1 MDILST
7 FTVFDWIVVALVGF
21 LALGGLMRGFTYEAF
36 SLAGWILAIVV
47 VRLFHEQATGWLL
60 PKTGG
65 EATAASIAF
74 IALFFGT
81 ALLARLAAGAA
92 GGFAKRSLL
101 GPLDRVLGLG
111 FGALK
116 GLILASAMFL
126 LTQFAT
132 GLFDADQEPPEWLV
146 ESRSAPLLSLSAN
159 AMVGWVKAI
168 DASADATA
176 GLGLPPGMAIPPGV
190 LPGAPKG
197 ELPPGHPEVEPQY
210 LPPGAVP
217 QGSYSPEDREA
228 LDKLL
233 DEGAKTGDQVSI

>member
-1 MDILST
+1 MDIIST
-7 FTVFDWIVVALVGF
+7 FTAFDWVVVALVGF
-21 LALGGLMRGFTYEAF
+21 LALGGLIRGFTHEAM
-36 SLAGWILAIVV
+36 SLAGWILAVV
-47 VRLFHEQATGWLL
+47 AVRLFHEQATAWLM

-65 EATAASIAF
+65 EATAATIAF
-74 IALFFGT
+74 VGLFFGT

-132 GLFDADQEPPEWLV
+132 GLFDAEQEAPEWLV

-159 AMVGWVKAI
+159 AMVGWVKEF
-168 DASADATA
+168 DAKSDESA
-176 GLGLPPGMAIPPGV
+176 GLGLPPGMVPPPGV
-190 LPGAPKG
+190 RQPSPRG
-197 ELPPGHPEVEPQY
+197 EMPPGHPQVEPQY
-210 LPPGAVP
+210 LPPGAIP
-217 QGSYSPEDREA
+217 QGSYSPEDRQA
-228 LDKLL
+228 LEKLL
-233 DEGAKTGDQVSI
+233 DEGAKQGEQVSI